1 MMRRVGGVICT
12 ATAALA
18 VAAHLV
24 QAQIPPTYIPDI
36 KFASGRSVVPYLEG
50 WIRNPDETFDFVFGY
65 LNRNTEEE
73 LVIPPGPDNSVMPD
87 GPDRGQPTYFAP
99 RRQPRIFRVRVP
111 KDWGKKDLV
120 WTLIIRGRT
129 EKAYASLVPFGELG
143 NLVYQENR
151 GGTEKVVSK
160 LLPAE
165 EINEHIM
172 IANGNN
178 TMRFGEED
186 LNKPPT
192 LAVAPIGEATA
203 GAPVSLTASV
213 TDDGLP
219 KPRAPVAPRPTE
231 PTSRFQSQRNTSS
244 NPNAMIGLRLT
255 WVAYRGPGKVT
266 FETNPVRVVGDK
278 TTTTAR
284 FAAPGTYTLVALASD
299 GRLSTRKDITVT
311 VK

>member
-36 KFASGRSVVPYLEG
+36 RFASGRSVVPYLEG

-111 KDWGKKDLV
+111 KDWGD
-120 WTLIIRGRT
+120 
-129 EKAYASLVPFGELG
+129 KAITWSITANGV
-143 NLVYQENR
+143 
-151 GGTEKVVSK
+151 TEKVVSK

-178 TMRFGEED
+178 PMRCGEED

-203 GAPVSLTASV
+203 GAPVSLTANV

-299 GRLSTRKDITVT
+299 GRLSTRKDVTVT

>member
-36 KFASGRSVVPYLEG
+36 RFASGRSVVPYLEG

-111 KDWGKKDLV
+111 KDWGD
-120 WTLIIRGRT
+120 
-129 EKAYASLVPFGELG
+129 KAMTWSITANGV
-143 NLVYQENR
+143 
-151 GGTEKVVSK
+151 TEKVVSK
-160 LLPAE
+160 LLAAE

-203 GAPVSLTASV
+203 GAPVSLTANV

-299 GRLSTRKDITVT
+299 GRLSTRKDVTVT